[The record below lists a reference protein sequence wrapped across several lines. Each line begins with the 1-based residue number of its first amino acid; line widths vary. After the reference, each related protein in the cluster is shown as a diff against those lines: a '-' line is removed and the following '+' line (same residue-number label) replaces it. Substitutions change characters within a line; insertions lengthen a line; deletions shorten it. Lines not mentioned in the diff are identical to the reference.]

1 MPITISHAAK
11 PSVVKKA
18 YYASPLGTLEITG
31 TDEAVHSVLF
41 TEDSESGT
49 GLTENLPAAV
59 ALCYHQLDEYFRGI
73 RKDFDLPIAVE
84 GTPFQQTVWQA
95 LTHIPYGKTASYG
108 DIACAIGSDKAV
120 RAVGSA
126 NGKNQLTLLVPCHR
140 IIGKNG
146 TLTGYAGG
154 VWRKEWLLA
163 HEQKFMQ

>member
-18 YYASPLGTLEITG
+18 YYDSPLGVLEITG

-41 TEDSESGT
+41 TEANEAET
-49 GLTENLPAAV
+49 GQAEDLPAAV
-59 ALCYHQLDEYFRGI
+59 ALCYQQVDEYFKGTRN
-73 RKDFDLPIAVE
+73 DFDLPIAVE
-84 GTPFQQTVWQA
+84 GTPFQQNVWEA
-95 LTHIPYGKTASYG
+95 LTHIPYGQTASYG

-163 HEQKFMQ
+163 HEQKHKQ

>member
-1 MPITISHAAK
+1 MPITISLDAK
-11 PSVVKKA
+11 SSVAKKA
-18 YYASPLGTLEITG
+18 YYNSPLGVLEITG

-41 TEDSESGT
+41 TEDCESGT

-59 ALCYHQLDEYFRGI
+59 VLCYHQLDEYFKGARN
-73 RKDFDLPIAVE
+73 DFDLPVAVK
-84 GTPFQQTVWQA
+84 GTPFQQNVWQA
-95 LTHIPYGKTASYG
+95 LTYIPYGQTASYG
-108 DIACAIGSDKAV
+108 DIACAIGSAKAV

-126 NGKNQLTLLVPCHR
+126 NGKNQLTVLVPCHR

-163 HEQKFMQ
+163 HEQTHKQ